1 MPRSEVSQVAAQVT
15 LVQLV
20 DAAVGRLRANGV
32 LVQLGSGYAIAT
44 GGEPQVPVQMWRGR
58 AQFPVQMWRGAP
70 RPGADEAGGESSP
83 GADVAAQ
90 HWLSNR
96 LRLSG
101 PHPPKHP
108 LSTHSPRSHFMAQ
121 LSSVGACP
129 WPLAAALRAGL
140 QTFRGCA
147 AERIRSINTTRHCGM
162 YAPYDMP

>member
-1 MPRSEVSQVAAQVT
+1 MPRSEVSQVSAQVT

-44 GGEPQVPVQMWRGR
+44 GGEPQVPVQMWRG
-58 AQFPVQMWRGAP
+58 AP

-90 HWLSNR
+90 QWLSDR

-147 AERIRSINTTRHCGM
+147 AERIRSVNSTRHCGM